1 MTYKLIKE
9 YPNCGVKLGNEV
21 ILFGNEYKASV
32 KDGQRLNFCKD
43 EIENHPEFWKK
54 VETEKTYS
62 DSIMAFANALFAST
76 LLVIEES
83 PTIEEV
89 MQECIRRFPKGS
101 RVKSATN
108 GEIHTI
114 STKQFIK
121 PKKDDWFEGVYYYGC
136 SNSIYAMIEGKPRG
150 FCLYNR
156 GKYAELVEELK
167 QDWEITYFKNN
178 GRTIGVLDD
187 KAFSGLLLKEFLID
201 EESSIHSIRIKSDGE
216 VFTVGDRTNEGVIKE
231 FQYCKD
237 GRIIISFVDG
247 FPRYLDAK
255 GSTHKLSK
263 LKPLLKTEDG
273 FDIYEG
279 DYYFSVTKDSLF
291 RGGLTYNG
299 KFVAEPINGGK
310 FSNPESCIIF
320 STKEATEEYILL
332 NKLCLSIKDVQ
343 SIYTSAKEGWRKN
356 GNGETYFQ
364 KLKELVK
371 SKNI

>member
-9 YPNCGVKLGNEV
+9 YPNCSIKLGGKVHRSTLGMYIPETT
-21 ILFGNEYKASV
+21 IESRAAFSKY
-32 KDGQRLNFCKD
+32 

-76 LLVIEES
+76 LLAIEES

-101 RVKSATN
+101 KVKSATN

-114 STKQFIK
+114 CTKQFIK

-136 SNSIYAMIEGKPRG
+136 SNSIYAVIEGKTKG

-156 GKYAELVEELK
+156 GKYAELVEEPK

-237 GRIIISFVDG
+237 GRLIISFVDG
-247 FPRYLDAK
+247 LPRYLDAK

-273 FDIYEG
+273 VDIYEG
-279 DYYFSVTKDSLF
+279 DYYFSVLKKDLI
-291 RGGLTYNG
+291 YNG
-299 KFVAEPINGGK
+299 RFVAEPINGGK

-320 STKEATEEYILL
+320 STKEAAEEYILL
-332 NKLCLSIKDVQ
+332 NKPCLSYNNIMEAYKDLNL
-343 SIYTSAKEGWRKN
+343 SG
-356 GNGETYFQ
+356 TY
-364 KLKELVK
+364 LKELVK

>member
-1 MTYKLIKE
+1 
-9 YPNCGVKLGNEV
+9 
-21 ILFGNEYKASV
+21 
-32 KDGQRLNFCKD
+32 
-43 EIENHPEFWKK
+43 
-54 VETEKTYS
+54 
-62 DSIMAFANALFAST
+62 MAFANALFAST

-101 RVKSATN
+101 KVKSATN

-114 STKQFIK
+114 CTKQFIK

-136 SNSIYAMIEGKPRG
+136 SDSIYAMIEGKPRG
-150 FCLYNR
+150 FCLYNE
-156 GKYAELVEELK
+156 GKYAELVEEPK
-167 QDWEITYFKNN
+167 QDWEILSFKRA
-178 GRTIGVLDD
+178 GGEYEGTIFNLDSKTNLYNPTFRYSNLTLD
-187 KAFSGLLLKEFLID
+187 HCLQDGFKIN
-201 EESSIHSIRIKSDGE
+201 SIRIKSDGE

-237 GRIIISFVDG
+237 GRLIISFVDG

-273 FDIYEG
+273 VDIYEG
-279 DYYFSVTKDSLF
+279 DYYFSVLKKDLI
-291 RGGLTYNG
+291 YNG

-320 STKEATEEYILL
+320 STKEAAEEYILL
-332 NKLCLSIKDVQ
+332 NKPCLSIKDVQ

-356 GNGETYFQ
+356 GNGEFYFE
-364 KLKELVK
+364 KLVSIVK